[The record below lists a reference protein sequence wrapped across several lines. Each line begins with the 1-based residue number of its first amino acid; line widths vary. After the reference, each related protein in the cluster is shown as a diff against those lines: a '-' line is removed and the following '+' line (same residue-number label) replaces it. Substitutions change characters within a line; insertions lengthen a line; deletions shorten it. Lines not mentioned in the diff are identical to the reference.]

1 MPIILANSEGWTVK
15 GGKLNQ
21 LRDPRTSVP
30 KNNTPANRATMA
42 TYQNIK
48 AGVFKRRDSKFKNR
62 APSITSTPK
71 TKNNIWR
78 PTMPL
83 GAAGVMLITTIPT
96 IAKKM
101 APPAVSQ
108 SIFSIISRII

>member
-1 MPIILANSEGWTVK
+1 MVK

-30 KNNTPANRATMA
+30 KNNTLASRATMA
-42 TYQNIK
+42 TYQIIN
-48 AGVFKRRDSKFKNR
+48 AGVLRRNASKFKNR
-62 APSITSTPK
+62 AASITKMPT
-71 TKNNIWR
+71 TKNKTWR
-78 PTMPL
+78 PTIPL
-83 GAAGVMLITTIPT
+83 GAAGVMLITTIPR

-108 SIFSIISRII
+108 SIFSKISRIV